1 MKQIVRQ
8 LDILR
13 TLQANR
19 FGVTVTELAKK
30 YGVTVR
36 TVQRDLNDLRDL
48 EFIILAKEHRDK
60 RVYYKLFK
68 ETGMPLNVPVMEVAA
83 MIFAERA
90 GLGLVGTPFGEHLRS
105 AVRRLTTTMPEDMR
119 RFLER
124 AAEAYVPLARGHKP
138 YEEARELLETL
149 NKAILERRVCRVSYR
164 PPWEEAARKYEIEP
178 LRLLHHRGGL
188 YVISRVPYYIELLA
202 RVAET
207 LAPGMSAEKCL
218 QTLGLAEFA
227 AGSLRLR
234 AAALLLFSSDMGRWH
249 PRSEIRIQQVAGAEL
264 LTGADYNVIRDE
276 TFSGNVLEL
285 LSEGWEFIRQFLVQ
299 KRLAG
304 GSFQL
309 QTSYPEDACREALV
323 NAVAH
328 RDYSIEG
335 RSIEVLV
342 FNDRLEIR
350 NPGRLLSTVK
360 LAELRQGSGVHDS
373 RNTYVARVLR
383 ELGYM
388 QEMGEGI
395 RRINALLN
403 GHELA
408 PPDIDSVDH
417 SFVMTFSQRNIFSP
431 SEQKWLD
438 AFAEFNLSREEKL
451 IVLLGRGG
459 KLISTNQVWEALD
472 IVDTE
477 EYRRVVAQLQTK
489 GLFSSTIGRRDAAS
503 AARRKGIGP
512 REVPRFAIRTP
523 DIARRDQREVVDA
536 LIAIG
541 PQNQIGRGHYE
552 QIRDNLSGQ
561 NIFRGTVKIREL
573 FRWLELVEPGGAPT
587 ERLGSLWTSGGD
599 APGERDGEGPD
610 VAEQRQSA
618 SVAPAKDIYVGNLD
632 PDTSEQEIRELFET
646 VGTVVSVTMPKDYLT
661 RKNRGYA
668 FVWMSDPTT
677 SQEAFEKIEGRLL
690 RNRPVKLGWSFR

>member
-1 MKQIVRQ
+1 MGSDSRILLIQERLENDLILGESHFREFKSALEGSERKRRRKVSLVARDIGETLVAFANADGGTLIVGAEDDGTVSGVEYAQ
-8 LDILR
+8 DKLEVLR
-13 TLQANR
+13 NAPRTHVHADTPLP
-19 FGVTVTELAKK
+19 G
-30 YGVTVR
+30 VR
-36 TVQRDLNDLRDL
+36 THLVPARDKTVVVFEVQKGTRHIHLTSDGRCLQRRDTETVPVASEQIQFERHEQVSREYDRRWIDRATMADLRL
-48 EFIILAKEHRDK
+48 
-60 RVYYKLFK
+60 
-68 ETGMPLNVPVMEVAA
+68 
-83 MIFAERA
+83 
-90 GLGLVGTPFGEHLRS
+90 
-105 AVRRLTTTMPEDMR
+105 
-119 RFLER
+119 
-124 AAEAYVPLARGHKP
+124 
-138 YEEARELLETL
+138 
-149 NKAILERRVCRVSYR
+149 
-164 PPWEEAARKYEIEP
+164 
-178 LRLLHHRGGL
+178 
-188 YVISRVPYYIELLA
+188 ELLA

-207 LAPGMSAEKCL
+207 VAPGMSAEKCL

-234 AAALLLFSSDMGRWH
+234 TAAMLLFSSDMGRWH

-304 GSFQL
+304 GSFQF

-360 LAELRQGSGVHDS
+360 LAELRQGAGVHDS

-408 PPDIDSVDH
+408 PPEIDSVDH

-459 KLISTNQVWEALD
+459 KLISTSQIWEALD
-472 IVDTE
+472 LVDTE

-489 GLFSSTIGRRDAAS
+489 GLLSSAIGRRDAAS
-503 AARRKGIGP
+503 AARLKGIGP

-523 DIARRDQREVVDA
+523 DIARRDQSEAVDA

-541 PQNQIGRGHYE
+541 PQSQIGREHYE
-552 QIRDNLSGQ
+552 QILDRLSGQ
-561 NIFRGTVKIREL
+561 NIFRGTNKIREL
-573 FRWLELVEPGGAPT
+573 LRWLELVEPGGAPT
-587 ERLGSLWTSGGD
+587 ERLGELWTSGGD
-599 APGERDGEGPD
+599 APGEMDGGEPD
-610 VAEQRQSA
+610 VAEQRQPA

-646 VGTVVSVTMPKDYLT
+646 VGTVVRVTMPKDYLT
-661 RKNRGYA
+661 GNNRGYA
-668 FVWMSDPTT
+668 FVWMSDSAT
-677 SQEAFEKIEGRLL
+677 SQEAFEKIKGRLL

>member
-1 MKQIVRQ
+1 MVSESRILLIQERLENDLILGESHFREFKSALEGSERKRRRKVSLVARDIGETLVAFANADGGTLIVGAEDDGTVSGVEYAQ
-8 LDILR
+8 DKLR
-13 TLQANR
+13 VLRNAPGTHVHADTPLP
-19 FGVTVTELAKK
+19 G
-30 YGVTVR
+30 VR
-36 TVQRDLNDLRDL
+36 THLVPVRNKTVLVFEVQKGTRHIHLTSDGRCLQRRDTETVPVASEQIQFERHEQLSREYDRRWIDRATMADLR
-48 EFIILAKEHRDK
+48 
-60 RVYYKLFK
+60 
-68 ETGMPLNVPVMEVAA
+68 
-83 MIFAERA
+83 
-90 GLGLVGTPFGEHLRS
+90 
-105 AVRRLTTTMPEDMR
+105 
-119 RFLER
+119 
-124 AAEAYVPLARGHKP
+124 
-138 YEEARELLETL
+138 
-149 NKAILERRVCRVSYR
+149 
-164 PPWEEAARKYEIEP
+164 
-178 LRLLHHRGGL
+178 
-188 YVISRVPYYIELLA
+188 IELLA

-234 AAALLLFSSDMGRWH
+234 AASLLLFSSDMGKWH
-249 PRSEIRIQQVAGAEL
+249 PRSEIRIQQIAGAEL

-309 QTSYPEDACREALV
+309 QASYPEDACREALV

-360 LAELRQGSGVHDS
+360 LAELRQGAGVHDS

-408 PPDIDSVDH
+408 PPEIDSVDH

-459 KLISTNQVWEALD
+459 KLISTNQIWEALD

-541 PQNQIGRGHYE
+541 PQGQIGREHYE
-552 QIRDNLSGQ
+552 QILDRLSGQ
-561 NIFRGTVKIREL
+561 NIFRGTNKIREL
-573 FRWLELVEPGGAPT
+573 LRWLELVEPSGAPT
-587 ERLGSLWTSGGD
+587 ERLGELWTSGGD
-599 APGERDGEGPD
+599 APGEMDGEGPD

-632 PDTSEQEIRELFET
+632 PDTTEQEVRELFET

-668 FVWMSDPTT
+668 FIWMSDLAT
-677 SQEAFEKIEGRLL
+677 SREAFEKIKGRLL